1 MPTKSAARREAYIR
15 AALDRIRPQA
25 RLCARRSG
33 TPGRQVVRLTSQT
46 SSRNRI
52 PIVISVVVGS
62 RTRAVRAAEPF
73 STPVQKKSV
82 APVPK
87 IPPVGTA

>member
-1 MPTKSAARREAYIR
+1 MIR
-15 AALDRIRPQA
+15 
-25 RLCARRSG
+25 
-33 TPGRQVVRLTSQT
+33 
-46 SSRNRI
+46 
-52 PIVISVVVGS
+52 VVVGS

-73 STPVQKKSV
+73 STPLQKKSV